1 MGSKVPREMRGD
13 HLLAVESSCDE
24 TAAAVIRG
32 DRDIVSNVISSQV
45 EVHSHFGGVVPELA
59 SRHHLV
65 NIVPV
70 VREALSRAKET
81 DPSFVGMRGI
91 RGIAVSRGPGLV
103 GSLMVGLQ
111 TVKGMCLYGN
121 VPLVGVNH
129 LEAHLEAV
137 YGVVVKER
145 EVSPE
150 ALPKP
155 IPCPH
160 VALLV
165 SGGHSLLLHVKKRGC
180 YEVLG
185 GTRDD
190 AAGEA
195 FDKVAKMLGLGYPG
209 GVIIDRLSR
218 KGDREALHFPRAL
231 PGRKQKDFSFSG
243 LKTAVRNHLE
253 KEGPPEGNEKLA
265 DFCASLQ
272 EAIVDA
278 LLRKTKFALQDTRC
292 STLVLAGGVAA
303 NSRLRQ
309 AAREMASSLGWEVF
323 IPPMNLCTDNAAMV
337 GVAGSRILRE
347 GGGSQLDV
355 DATCRWLPGESC

>member
-1 MGSKVPREMRGD
+1 MRGEY
-13 HLLAVESSCDE
+13 LLAVESSCDE

-32 DRDIVSNVISSQV
+32 ERQILSNVISSQV
-45 EVHSHFGGVVPELA
+45 DVHSHFGGVVPELA
-59 SRHHLV
+59 SRHHIV

-70 VREALSRAKET
+70 VKEAIHRAEER
-81 DPSFVGMRGI
+81 DPSFQGLPAV

-111 TVKGMCLYGN
+111 MVKGMCLYAD

-137 YGVVVKER
+137 YGVLIKEK
-145 EVSPE
+145 ESLYEELPE
-150 ALPKP
+150 PV
-155 IPCPH
+155 PCPH

-180 YEVLG
+180 YDVLG

-209 GVIIDRLSR
+209 GVVIDKLSKR
-218 KGDREALHFPRAL
+218 GDPKSIHFPRAL
-231 PGRKQKDFSFSG
+231 PGKKQRDFSFSG
-243 LKTAVRNHLE
+243 LKTAVRNHLNN
-253 KEGPPEGNEKLA
+253 EGPPEGDQELA

-278 LLRKTKFALQDTRC
+278 LLKKTRYALQDTGC
-292 STLVLAGGVAA
+292 SALVLAGGVAA
-303 NSRLRQ
+303 NSRLRE
-309 AAREMASSLGWEVF
+309 ASREMAESLGWEVF
-323 IPPMNLCTDNAAMV
+323 QPPMSLCTDNAAMV
-337 GVAGSRILRE
+337 GVAGARILRQ
-347 GGGSQLDV
+347 GGVSQLDT
-355 DATCRWLPGESC
+355 DATCRWLPGGSC